1 MKTKVL
7 IIKTSILA
15 ILLIATYL
23 GASYKTTQGSVDK
36 YYSKFTHKGGSLII
50 GLSRARD
57 GLSPAVIE
65 REFGDVIHH
74 PVLNFAFEKT
84 QSMFGDVLLKSIKQK
99 IDTTSNNGLFI
110 LSVTPGSF
118 FISKKM
124 NDEFSQELDKN
135 TLICKMDD
143 FNKHPN
149 FEYIRKCYSSPLYKT
164 FFNKTN
170 NDELIR
176 VFHDDGWLEFKNESR
191 NYKMTDTRIK
201 TLKKI
206 QYEGYTKMA
215 LYEKK
220 SEYRI
225 SKFKETITYLQ
236 QHGTVILIRMPLD
249 EDFLQ
254 LENDFFEN
262 FDNRIIEISIAYK
275 VPYFNYTTSKKYK
288 TYDGSHL
295 FSESAKRLTKKICDD
310 IKSHQ
315 KSLP

>member
-1 MKTKVL
+1 MKTKIL
-7 IIKTSILA
+7 IVKTSLLA

-65 REFGDVIHH
+65 REFGDAIQY

-84 QSMFGDVLLKSIKQK
+84 QSMFGDVLLNAIKQK
-99 IDTTSNNGLFI
+99 LDTTSNNGLFI
-110 LSVTPGSF
+110 VSVTPGSF
-118 FISKKM
+118 LISKKIKDTT
-124 NDEFSQELDKN
+124 NLKVDKGI
-135 TLICKMDD
+135 LIEKMSD

-170 NDELIR
+170 KDELIQI
-176 VFHDDGWLEFKNESR
+176 FHNDGWLEFKQKSR
-191 NYKMTDTRIK
+191 NYKMTDIRIK
-201 TLKKI
+201 ALKET
-206 QYEGYTKMA
+206 QYVGYTKMA
-215 LYEKK
+215 EYEKK

-236 QHGTVILIRMPLD
+236 QYGSVILIRMPLD
-249 EDFLQ
+249 EDFLK
-254 LENDFFEN
+254 LEYSFFEN
-262 FDNRIIEISIAYK
+262 FDDRMIQISSIYNI
-275 VPYFNYTTSKKYK
+275 PYFNYSRDHNYK

-295 FSESAKRLTKKICDD
+295 FSESAKKFTKNVCID
-310 IKSHQ
+310 IKNYQ
-315 KSLP
+315 KNQP